1 MGHLGYSSVPMPMPE
16 HELVEAARGGD
27 GQALE
32 RLLRAHQARVFRF
45 GKKMCRDEEDA
56 ADVLQETLLA
66 L

>member
-1 MGHLGYSSVPMPMPE
+1 MPMPE